1 MASTTAMP
9 LPLRASASNR
19 FLRVFMNHLATA
31 AAVGS
36 TILVMAPLIAIFAYL
51 LFMGASSLNLAFFT
65 QVPKPVGEAGGG
77 MANSILGSGIL
88 LAIASLMGV
97 PIGIAGGIYIA
108 EFGRNKRLANMVR
121 FTADVL
127 NGVPSI
133 VMGIAIYTLIVV
145 PQKHFSALAG
155 GVALGI
161 MMIPTITRTTEEMLL
176 MVPLNVREA
185 ALGLGVPNWRSV
197 LSITLRTAS
206 PGVITGCMLAFAR
219 VAGET
224 APLLF
229 TAFGNQFW
237 STSVNQPIAALP
249 LQIFVYALSPYDEW
263 HRLAW
268 AGALVLIV
276 LIVVSVALV
285 RYVRARSFER
295 GKLVGVAI
303 EVSDLNAWYGTN
315 HTLQSISLKIP
326 ANHATALIG
335 PSGCGK
341 STFVRCLNRMH
352 ETNPI
357 GRVTGTV
364 RVGPT
369 DIYAQTSPVE
379 VRRRIGM
386 VFQRPNPFP
395 TMSIYDNVASGLR
408 LNGFRN
414 RKVLDEVVERSLQ
427 QAALWDEVKNDLK
440 KKSGASLSG
449 GQQQRLCIARALAV
463 DPEVMLMDEPASA
476 LDPVSTAK
484 IEDLIFQLKT
494 QYTIVIVTHN
504 MQQAARVAEN
514 TGFFLNGKLVE
525 FDATHKIFTNPTD
538 KRTEDY
544 ITGRFG

>member
-1 MASTTAMP
+1 MASNVMP
-9 LPLRASASNR
+9 PPLRAGASNR
-19 FLRVFMNHLATA
+19 FMRVVVNHLATV

-51 LFMGASSLNLAFFT
+51 LFKGASSLNLAFFT
-65 QVPKPVGEAGGG
+65 QIPKPVGEAGGG

-108 EFGRNKRLANMVR
+108 EFGRNGRLANMVR

-133 VMGIAIYTLIVV
+133 VMGITIYTLLVAGRG
-145 PQKHFSALAG
+145 FSALSG

-229 TAFGNQFW
+229 TAFGNQYW
-237 STSVNQPIAALP
+237 STSLNQPIAALP

-285 RYVRARSFER
+285 RYVAGR
-295 GKLVGVAI
+295 GV
-303 EVSDLNAWYGTN
+303 
-315 HTLQSISLKIP
+315 LK
-326 ANHATALIG
+326 
-335 PSGCGK
+335 
-341 STFVRCLNRMH
+341 
-352 ETNPI
+352 
-357 GRVTGTV
+357 
-364 RVGPT
+364 
-369 DIYAQTSPVE
+369 
-379 VRRRIGM
+379 
-386 VFQRPNPFP
+386 
-395 TMSIYDNVASGLR
+395 
-408 LNGFRN
+408 
-414 RKVLDEVVERSLQ
+414 
-427 QAALWDEVKNDLK
+427 
-440 KKSGASLSG
+440 GAS
-449 GQQQRLCIARALAV
+449 
-463 DPEVMLMDEPASA
+463 
-476 LDPVSTAK
+476 
-484 IEDLIFQLKT
+484 
-494 QYTIVIVTHN
+494 
-504 MQQAARVAEN
+504 
-514 TGFFLNGKLVE
+514 
-525 FDATHKIFTNPTD
+525 
-538 KRTEDY
+538 
-544 ITGRFG
+544 

>member
-1 MASTTAMP
+1 
-9 LPLRASASNR
+9 
-19 FLRVFMNHLATA
+19 
-31 AAVGS
+31 
-36 TILVMAPLIAIFAYL
+36 
-51 LFMGASSLNLAFFT
+51 
-65 QVPKPVGEAGGG
+65 VGETGGG

-88 LAIASLMGV
+88 LAVASLMGV

-237 STSVNQPIAALP
+237 STSLNEPIAALP

-285 RYVRARSFER
+285 RYVAGR
-295 GKLVGVAI
+295 GVLKGV
-303 EVSDLNAWYGTN
+303 S
-315 HTLQSISLKIP
+315 
-326 ANHATALIG
+326 
-335 PSGCGK
+335 
-341 STFVRCLNRMH
+341 
-352 ETNPI
+352 
-357 GRVTGTV
+357 
-364 RVGPT
+364 
-369 DIYAQTSPVE
+369 
-379 VRRRIGM
+379 
-386 VFQRPNPFP
+386 
-395 TMSIYDNVASGLR
+395 
-408 LNGFRN
+408 
-414 RKVLDEVVERSLQ
+414 
-427 QAALWDEVKNDLK
+427 
-440 KKSGASLSG
+440 
-449 GQQQRLCIARALAV
+449 
-463 DPEVMLMDEPASA
+463 
-476 LDPVSTAK
+476 
-484 IEDLIFQLKT
+484 
-494 QYTIVIVTHN
+494 
-504 MQQAARVAEN
+504 
-514 TGFFLNGKLVE
+514 
-525 FDATHKIFTNPTD
+525 
-538 KRTEDY
+538 
-544 ITGRFG
+544 